1 MDINEMIIKT
11 VLFFLP
17 LLGIYL
23 SFKGNVVSQENR
35 LTLLEKDVENLKIQV
50 GSNIKRL
57 NDYEK
62 QTLVLVQLT
71 EQVKSLSEDIKRI
84 EKKLERGG

>member
-23 SFKGNVVSQENR
+23 SFKGNVVRQENR